1 MPQPVPPPNHA
12 PAADAKPPL
21 LPSWRAW
28 YALVLLALAAEIGLM
43 VAVTRY
49 FAA

>member
-1 MPQPVPPPNHA
+1 MPQPVPPP
-12 PAADAKPPL
+12 ADHVSADDRPPL

-28 YALVLLALAAEIGLM
+28 YALVLLALAAEILLM

>member
-1 MPQPVPPPNHA
+1 MPQPVPPPADN
-12 PAADAKPPL
+12 PADARPPL

-28 YALVLLALAAEIGLM
+28 YALVLLALAAEILLM

>member
-1 MPQPVPPPNHA
+1 MPQPATSSDHST
-12 PAADAKPPL
+12 DDTTPPL
-21 LPSWRAW
+21 LPTWRSW
-28 YALVLLALAAEIGLM
+28 YALVLLALAAEIALM

>member
-1 MPQPVPPPNHA
+1 MSQPDPPP
-12 PAADAKPPL
+12 ADPHTDARPPL
-21 LPSWRAW
+21 LPAWRSW
-28 YALVLLALAAEIGLM
+28 YALVLLALAVEIALM

>member
-1 MPQPVPPPNHA
+1 MPQPAASPPDA
-12 PAADAKPPL
+12 PANDARPPL

-28 YALVLLALAAEIGLM
+28 YALVLLALAAEVALM
-43 VAVTRY
+43 VVVTRY

>member
-1 MPQPVPPPNHA
+1 MPQPA
-12 PAADAKPPL
+12 PAPADAHDDAQPPL

-28 YALVLLALAAEIGLM
+28 YALVLAALAAEIALM
-43 VAVTRY
+43 VAFTRY